1 MYVTGLLFCFCL
13 HNVSPKLIHKE
24 LYVICL
30 KINKLKICFNL
41 LKNKESN
48 TTEQITFSH
57 FQRQTSI
64 INLKSV
70 FSETQKLTQMFLKLT
85 WSRIVHVCSVARL
98 CPTLS
103 TPRTVALQAPLSMEF
118 FRQEYWSGLPFTH
131 PGDLPDLGIEPTSP
145 AAPALTVN
153 SLPLN
158 HWEAFGK

>member
-13 HNVSPKLIHKE
+13 QNVSPKLTHKE

-64 INLKSV
+64 INLKSA
-70 FSETQKLTQMFLKLT
+70 FSETQKLTQMFLKFT

-98 CPTLS
+98 CPTLCDPKDS
-103 TPRTVALQAPLSMEF
+103 SRPGSSVHGIFQARILEWIAISFSRRSSQPK
-118 FRQEYWSGLPFTH
+118 Y
-131 PGDLPDLGIEPTSP
+131 PTRVSCI
-145 AAPALTVN
+145 N
-153 SLPLN
+153 SI
-158 HWEAFGK
+158 FK